1 MGTKCHIHRIFMQGL
16 EDPSNVISR
25 GYLWCVY
32 RISMDLFGYS
42 MHILLVFYGIGY
54 SCKNNGKP
62 WNVYG
67 MSMEYP
73 WMHNGISMDIQCYVL
88 SIYHRHPM
96 VNPLNIQVRS
106 KDLTEEN
113 IEYLYNIHCIS
124 KEYLWNIWIYHGISV
139 DIHWILYGVQCV
151 FHNIPMEY

>member
-1 MGTKCHIHRIFMQGL
+1 
-16 EDPSNVISR
+16 
-25 GYLWCVY
+25 
-32 RISMDLFGYS
+32 

-54 SCKNNGKP
+54 SCNNNGKP

-73 WMHNGISMDIQCYVL
+73 WMYNGISMDIQCYVL

-96 VNPLNIQVRS
+96 VNPLNIQMIS

-113 IEYLYNIHCIS
+113 SEYLYNIHCIS
-124 KEYLWNIWIYHGISV
+124 
-139 DIHWILYGVQCV
+139 
-151 FHNIPMEY
+151 MEYMDIPWYIRGYTLDIVWSPMRIP